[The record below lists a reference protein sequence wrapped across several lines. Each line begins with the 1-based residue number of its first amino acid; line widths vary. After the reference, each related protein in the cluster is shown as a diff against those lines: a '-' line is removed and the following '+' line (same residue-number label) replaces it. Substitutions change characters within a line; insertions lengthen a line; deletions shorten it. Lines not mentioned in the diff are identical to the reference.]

1 MTARFA
7 TIPFYKMQGSGNDFI
22 FIDNRELGFPKQ
34 SMPLLAAKACKRA
47 FGVGADG
54 MVFLEN
60 PGPGVEADYVWHF
73 YNSDGSRAE
82 MCGNASRC
90 AASLAFDLGLA
101 PKKHVIGTDAGP
113 VRAEVF
119 PETGEVEVELTT
131 PKDLALNLEIPAD
144 DASLTLHFVNTGV
157 PHAVIVEAD
166 NSKSDVARV
175 GRLVRFHEKFAPAGT
190 NVNFITVKDRR
201 NILLRTYERGVEA
214 ETFAC
219 GTGAAA
225 AAVVARELGL
235 AEDQVALTT
244 SGGEHLG
251 ISIKNSKV
259 FLRGK
264 ALLVY
269 TGNLNAGSLELEIH

>member
-7 TIPFYKMQGSGNDFI
+7 TIPFYKLQGSGNDFI

-90 AASLAFDLGLA
+90 AAILAFNLGLA

-131 PKDLALNLEIPAD
+131 PKDLALNLEILAD
-144 DASLTLHFVNTGV
+144 DANLTLHFVNTGV
-157 PHAVIVEAD
+157 PHAVIVEPD
-166 NSKSDVARV
+166 NSKSDVALM

-251 ISIKNSKV
+251 ISIKNNKV

-269 TGNLNAGSLELEIH
+269 TGNLNTGSLELEIH